1 MDSVRERYDA
11 VPETVAEKV
20 LYYAGITGVTV
31 VMFILLVI
39 ASGIF

>member
-1 MDSVRERYDA
+1 MREFYNA
-11 VPETVAEKV
+11 EPETVPEKC

-31 VMFILLVI
+31 VILILFVI